1 VFCRCARITNTD
13 RLSGSTH
20 AIIYLAEEA
29 PELENKEEKRS
40 VGGRQRP
47 EDIVT
52 IYQFGE
58 DDFVVKEPPK
68 FKIPNPYFEQ

>member
-1 VFCRCARITNTD
+1 VKLL
-13 RLSGSTH
+13 RLQKK
-20 AIIYLAEEA
+20 

-52 IYQFGE
+52 IYQFEE
-58 DDFVVKEPPK
+58 DDFVMKEPPK
-68 FKIPNPYFEQ
+68 FKIPNSHFEQ